1 MPDAR
6 HTHAAGQIDR
16 VLADES
22 KLRRRIARALRPSDF
37 HGVFTS
43 QHAKA
48 GHGSR
53 HRAASASVALYLL
66 SDSVEYRAFTNVSN
80 HAAVIF
86 PSWLSWQAARSSLT
100 SEVERARLM
109 KHTLSHKFHALC
121 SLGAAKT
128 RKGPTSLLP
137 FSRQRSSIVISST

>member
-1 MPDAR
+1 MNPNYDGASL
-6 HTHAAGQIDR
+6 
-16 VLADES
+16 VPYV
-22 KLRRRIARALRPSDF
+22 RPSDF
-37 HGVFTS
+37 HGIFTS

-86 PSWLSWQAARSSLT
+86 PSLLPWQAARTLQLPNERSGT
-100 SEVERARLM
+100 SPSNEAYFI
-109 KHTLSHKFHALC
+109 TQISC
-121 SLGAAKT
+121 
-128 RKGPTSLLP
+128 PLL
-137 FSRQRSSIVISST
+137 FRSSQDKEGAYIAPSFPSQDNDQAS